1 MLWIGLY
8 FLLYTIG
15 LSLALQGL
23 FTQGKYMQFWR
34 RSIQW
39 QLIASM
45 GAALLLSILIVV
57 GIYSVAVNRLTERY
71 LVDTALPASIE
82 AIRNDIER
90 MLGRPLTAAA
100 DIASNTLLR
109 DWLAAGED
117 SAQAPQ
123 FIEYL
128 EALRKQNHAFTALFA
143 ATASNH
149 YYNEKGLDR
158 TLSRSNPADKWFF
171 GFIDSGNPRLLN
183 IDTDGSTGE
192 LALFIDYR
200 VEKAG
205 QLVGIAGLGLRMTE
219 LSELI
224 HNFSF
229 GERGRVMLVRGDGL
243 IQVHPQQE
251 FSGKRQLAEQ
261 IGGEAA
267 KAVLSRE
274 QGLHSSRFERDGEGY
289 LALSLPLRDLNW
301 TLVAEVPEAQ
311 IYAQVRETV
320 WLTSLIGAAVA
331 LVSLLLV
338 VLLARGIVR
347 PIRRVTG
354 ALMAIGNGG
363 GDLTQRL
370 DENRADEL
378 GDLARGF
385 NRFLDSQRDLI
396 GEVLNTSERLRASV
410 AQVTQVV
417 DNTAERSGRQQEMTE
432 MVATAVHEMGL
443 TVQDIAQNAGNAAV
457 ASETARS
464 EALQAREVVRR
475 SIAHIEGM
483 SDEIG
488 QAASAVSE
496 LATEVASIDEV
507 LAVIRSISEQ
517 TNLLALNAAIEAA
530 RAGEMGRGFAVVAD
544 EVRTLARRT
553 QVSTDQVQQM
563 ILRLKHGAGSAVA
576 SMQAGQAATGTG
588 VESSQQ
594 TGASLG
600 TITDQVEHISD
611 MNHQVA
617 TATEEQSAVTE
628 EINRTV
634 QGISDLARET
644 AVDVQGCRQEC
655 QALRGLADDLARQMG
670 GFRL

>member
-1 MLWIGLY
+1 
-8 FLLYTIG
+8 
-15 LSLALQGL
+15 
-23 FTQGKYMQFWR
+23 MQFWR

-45 GAALLLSILIVV
+45 GAALLVSILIVV
-57 GIYSVAVNRLTERY
+57 GIYSVVVNRLTERY
-71 LVDTALPASIE
+71 LIETALPASIE

-90 MLGRPLTAAA
+90 MLSRPLTAAA
-100 DIASNTLLR
+100 DIANNTLLR

-117 SAQAPQ
+117 PAQAPP
-123 FIEYL
+123 FIEYI
-128 EALRKQNHAFTALFA
+128 EAVRQKNQAFTALFA
-143 ATASNH
+143 ATETNH

-158 TLSRSNPADKWFF
+158 TLSRSNPADKWFY

-183 IDTDGSTGE
+183 IDIDGSTGE

-205 QLVGIAGLGLRMTE
+205 KLVGIAGLGLRMTE
-219 LSELI
+219 LSALI

-229 GERGRVMLVRGDGL
+229 GERGRVFLVRNDGL
-243 IQVHPQQE
+243 IQVHPEQQL
-251 FSGKRQLAEQ
+251 SGKRKLAEQ
-261 IGGEAA
+261 IGESAA
-267 KAVLSRE
+267 QAVLNRNE
-274 QGLHSSRFERDGEGY
+274 GLQSSRFERDGEGY

-311 IYAQVRETV
+311 IYAPVREAL
-320 WLTSLIGAAVA
+320 WWTSLIGAAVA

-370 DENRADEL
+370 DATRADEL

-396 GEVLNTSERLRASV
+396 GEVLRTSEQLHSSV

-417 DNTAERSGRQQEMTE
+417 ENTAERSGRQQEMTE

-443 TVQDIAQNAGNAAV
+443 TVQDIAQNAGNAAQ
-457 ASETARS
+457 ASETART

-475 SIAHIEGM
+475 SIAHIESM
-483 SDEIG
+483 SGEIG
-488 QAASAVSE
+488 QAADAVGE
-496 LATEVASIDEV
+496 LASEVASIDEV

-553 QVSTDQVQQM
+553 QVSTDEVQQM
-563 ILRLKHGAGSAVA
+563 ILRLKQGAGSAVA
-576 SMQAGQAATGTG
+576 SMQAGQVATGTG
-588 VESSQQ
+588 VQSSQQ

-644 AVDVQGCRQEC
+644 ASEVQGCREEC